1 MHKIKTLQFFLTI
14 YFHALNFLVLG
25 TPLHPHPLRGICT
38 KDQNQRQ
45 RHVYT

>member
-25 TPLHPHPLRGICT
+25 TTLHPHPLRGICT